1 MFSNE
6 KMQSLASS
14 KIHSSASS
22 KSFLPLPLFAKRF
35 SWKQLTASSKTPNM
49 RLFSGSRESF
59 CDNSQNIER
68 TEAYPAQKG
77 RRFLGL
83 RRDLSDTW
91 CIENWFCPI
100 PRLPSSSL
108 KQPVFSRAFF

>member
-22 KSFLPLPLFAKRF
+22 KSFLPLPLAKRF

-49 RLFSGSRESF
+49 RLFSGSKS
-59 CDNSQNIER
+59 DNSQNIER

-77 RRFLGL
+77 SRFLGL